1 MQPTYNLERFLSAQE
16 FVYDTAIL
24 ELKNGRKQ
32 THWIWFVFPQVAGL
46 GRSEM
51 ARYYALKNTD
61 EAKAYLQHEILGS
74 RLEQCIQAVLSCH
87 TSNPVC
93 ILGEVDAVKF
103 HSSLSREIV
112 HQLKYKSRE
121 KVGKI
126 LAEWTEER
134 LDLKVIKPDLLISV
148 PLHPRKL
155 RERGYNQL
163 HQFTETLSDIHR
175 IPFDHD
181 IVVRNIYKKSQTFKS
196 RERRGEGINV
206 FSLTKDIHNKHILLI
221 DDVFTTGS
229 TMSQL
234 AWEILKNPTNKVSIL
249 VMAVDV

>member
-1 MQPTYNLERFLSAQE
+1 MLLDLFFPNRCLHCTRIIGGEDLVCNVCFENIQFFHFNNSAKNYLVERCNLLFPVENAFAIME
-16 FVYDTAIL
+16 FQD
-24 ELKNGRKQ
+24 K
-32 THWIWFVFPQVAGL
+32 
-46 GRSEM
+46 
-51 ARYYALKNTD
+51 
-61 EAKAYLQHEILGS
+61 
-74 RLEQCIQAVLSCH
+74 
-87 TSNPVC
+87 
-93 ILGEVDAVKF
+93 
-103 HSSLSREIV
+103 SLSREIV

-126 LAEWTEER
+126 LAEWTKER

-163 HQFTETLSDIHR
+163 HQFTETLSEIHR

-229 TMSQL
+229 TMSHL